1 MGARK
6 AGARLA
12 GTSRRAVAE
21 LSRRTTTRSDGK
33 AGARRGSLRE
43 AAAID
48 PRLDRLAA
56 EAAEARAVADDAAA
70 GLAAY
75 RDRMD
80 FDPARLEAMED
91 RLHLVRRLVRAHG
104 GTEEAVGE
112 RLSGMRAELDLVDRH
127 DDHRTRAEA
136 AVRRAEQEATEA
148 ARSLTAARTRA
159 ARKLGREITAAL
171 EWLGM
176 TGASIAVELRPLAEG
191 LDAGGGKLG
200 PLGAEAAELLFAPNP
215 GEGRRPLERIAS
227 GGELSR
233 LLLAVKRVLADR
245 SRWRRISSTRST
257 GGLGGGGAARGG
269 RDPRSGAAPPGAVR
283 DAPACMAAQGEAHFE
298 VEREENG
305 RTVTAA
311 RAGAAGAS
319 MPSPGCSAAPSR
331 GERGRRRPSWCA
343 ARPRGLMDVSAKREI
358 LGRVEIFS
366 AASAAT

>member
-1 MGARK
+1 M
-6 AGARLA
+6 
-12 GTSRRAVAE
+12 
-21 LSRRTTTRSDGK
+21 
-33 AGARRGSLRE
+33 
-43 AAAID
+43 
-48 PRLDRLAA
+48 
-56 EAAEARAVADDAAA
+56 ADDAAA

-233 LLLAVKRVLADR
+233 CCWR
-245 SRWRRISSTRST
+245 S
-257 GGLGGGGAARGG
+257 
-269 RDPRSGAAPPGAVR
+269 SGCWP
-283 DAPACMAAQGEAHFE
+283 
-298 VEREENG
+298 
-305 RTVTAA
+305 TAA
-311 RAGAAGAS
+311 GGDVSLR
-319 MPSPGCSAAPSR
+319 R
-331 GERGRRRPSWCA
+331 GRRGSRGRRRGAW
-343 ARPRGLMDVSAKREI
+343 RPRSAKWR
-358 LGRVEIFS
+358 GTTRCC
-366 AASAAT
+366 A